1 MRDPRVFPA
10 QRRRERR
17 EDEPR
22 THRVNLRLGDDE
34 LAAVQAGATLAGLT
48 PASYAAR
55 TVVAVAMGTLTPI
68 PTTYREELRELVD
81 ARTALTRLGS
91 NLNQIA
97 KVLNSGG
104 DITREQLDAVLERV
118 GEAVRRVDEAT
129 IVNMRRRRPGPPAG

>member
-17 EDEPR
+17 DDEPR

-55 TVVAVAMGTLTPI
+55 TVVAVAMGRLTPI
-68 PTTYREELRELVD
+68 PLTTREELCELVD
-81 ARTALTRLGS
+81 ARTALTRIGN

-97 KVLNSGG
+97 RTLNAGG
-104 DITREQLDAVLERV
+104 DVPDEQLAAVIEHVRQ
-118 GEAVRRVDEAT
+118 AVRRVDEAT
-129 IVNMRRRRPGPPAG
+129 LVNMRRRRPRH

>member
-1 MRDPRVFPA
+1 VRDPRVLPA

-17 EDEPR
+17 DDEPR
-22 THRVNLRLGDDE
+22 AHRVNLRLGDDE

-68 PTTYREELRELVD
+68 PTTTREELRELVD
-81 ARTALTRLGS
+81 ARTALTRIGN

-97 KVLNSGG
+97 RTLNAGG
-104 DITREQLDAVLERV
+104 DVSREQLAAVIEHV
-118 GEAVRRVDEAT
+118 GQAVRRVDEAT
-129 IVNMRRRRPGPPAG
+129 LVNMRRRRPRD